1 MWRGGLC
8 EGAGNLIGF
17 LAGLSRLPMTLSLN
31 RMQTELVARACD
43 PIYSALERL
52 RRENFRELEA
62 SLCCV
67 QTWKREGSETNFLC

>member
-8 EGAGNLIGF
+8 EGEGNLAGF
-17 LAGLSRLPMTLSLN
+17 LTGLARLTMTLSLN
-31 RMQTELVARACD
+31 GMQTKLVARACN

-52 RRENFRELEA
+52 RRENFCELEA

-67 QTWKREGSETNFLC
+67 VSPNLEKRGI